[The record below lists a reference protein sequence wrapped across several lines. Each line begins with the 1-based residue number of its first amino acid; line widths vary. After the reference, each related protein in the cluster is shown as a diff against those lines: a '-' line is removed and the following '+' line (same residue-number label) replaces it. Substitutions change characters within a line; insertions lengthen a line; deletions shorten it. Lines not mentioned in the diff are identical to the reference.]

1 MLPKSLASDLSTTL
15 KKMETVSATM
25 TRSSRTSITPTT
37 LTLTMETRMTWRETS
52 KMELISDEWVETKVL
67 ATSTEEIYHKNVS
80 LQMTTFISSELN
92 LNEKDAMV

>member
-15 KKMETVSATM
+15 RRTETVSVTM
-25 TRSSRTSITPTT
+25 IRSSRTSTTPTN

-52 KMELISDEWVETKVL
+52 KMGLISVEWVETKVL
-67 ATSTEEIYHKNVS
+67 ATLTEEIYHKNVS

-92 LNEKDAMV
+92 LNAKDAMV

>member
-15 KKMETVSATM
+15 RRTETVSVTM
-25 TRSSRTSITPTT
+25 IRSSRTSTTPTN

-67 ATSTEEIYHKNVS
+67 ATSTEEIYPKNVS

-92 LNEKDAMV
+92 LNAKDAMV

>member
-15 KKMETVSATM
+15 RRTETVSVTM
-25 TRSSRTSITPTT
+25 IRSSRTSTTPTN

-67 ATSTEEIYHKNVS
+67 ATLTEEIYHKNVS

-92 LNEKDAMV
+92 LNAKDAMV

>member
-15 KKMETVSATM
+15 RRTETVSVTM
-25 TRSSRTSITPTT
+25 IRSSRTSTTPTNS
-37 LTLTMETRMTWRETS
+37 TLTMETRMTWRETS

-67 ATSTEEIYHKNVS
+67 ATSTEEICHKNVS